1 MEVSTNHCTQKW
13 MVYKGKSYEKMDDWG
28 VALFQES
35 PRYHISPKKNQRLPT
50 LVNWAIQGASLCSQ
64 TASKFS
70 TCGDCQTHV
79 NDLGWLVAALRDWF
93 EVTWLRRLSTCF
105 CSSFYKYKVN
115 KKVNTMVIWL
125 NYCSA
130 CLLVTPLQGVPSPCL
145 LLLSI
150 EMNLYIQLDLFQ
162 CQLTTIT
169 VQYIDSEWFKFI

>member
-1 MEVSTNHCTQKW
+1 

-35 PRYHISPKKNQRLPT
+35 PRYHISPKKRPK
-50 LVNWAIQGASLCSQ
+50 V
-64 TASKFS
+64 
-70 TCGDCQTHV
+70 THV
-79 NDLGWLVAALRDWF
+79 GQLSHPGALHFVTKPPVNSRHAETVKHMWMIEWLVAALRDWF

-162 CQLTTIT
+162 CQLTTII
-169 VQYIDSEWFKFI
+169 YIDSEWLEFI